1 MHARHI
7 FEISRKLTSDE
18 RYLSSKIFGIL
29 IDVIVTIQYIELLA
43 TFFFNL
49 EFFKFIFMKVILTF
63 IHAVVDPKSAIVREH
78 IIDVFQF
85 VCLNKERHV
94 IHYCFWGNSADY
106 YII

>member
-49 EFFKFIFMKVILTF
+49 EFF
-63 IHAVVDPKSAIVREH
+63 
-78 IIDVFQF
+78 
-85 VCLNKERHV
+85 
-94 IHYCFWGNSADY
+94 
-106 YII
+106 